1 VGLWTVLETVDV
13 ASKLSIGMEW
23 DGEQDLIAR
32 IGMLYKLHRSAIRC
46 NGILSLEGD

>member
-1 VGLWTVLETVDV
+1 MGLWTVLETVDV

-23 DGEQDLIAR
+23 DGEQDLIAQ
-32 IGMLYKLHRSAIRC
+32 IGMLYKLHRSVIRR